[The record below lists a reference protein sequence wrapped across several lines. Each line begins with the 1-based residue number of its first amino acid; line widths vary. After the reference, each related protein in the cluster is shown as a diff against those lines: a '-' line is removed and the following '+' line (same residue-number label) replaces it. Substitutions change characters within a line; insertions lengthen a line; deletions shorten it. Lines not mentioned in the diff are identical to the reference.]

1 MTYANAKK
9 LFTFHR
15 ECDDTK
21 ILSYLLE
28 KILHRSSIPNII
40 LIIGKYSYS
49 TGAYLASV
57 LGRSTYKTSRCS
69 EYYAF
74 EPYEMFS
81 INGKH
86 IDSGVMCNYIENI
99 VSIISDKFPEVVK
112 GRDFI
117 KRIPLSERSAAL
129 VLSLLFSSDEKCDFI
144 IFECESNDLFE
155 RTISKYI
162 PSPLLTILTDT
173 EDDRLLKSIPDNT
186 AECVCYSRENNY
198 DYISNIFTKSGTHMN
213 FVANNK
219 IVISKTT
226 SSGTDLFYNSQ
237 MLNTNI
243 IDRKFILSA
252 AFALESAKTLDHR
265 SIPIPTSCIFR
276 GMREMKNPFD
286 FVFYSHYPTI
296 VCKAIGNCDTKE
308 SINDSLSELQKILT
322 GDLKLFY
329 IHYPTDK
336 FELKIDCFNYD
347 DDTYLRK
354 NISEFIRSNMKDI
367 LVFIGNIN
375 IISTIKKELE
385 LIPFLHRRA

>member
-15 ECDDTK
+15 EYDDTEV
-21 ILSYLLE
+21 LSYFLG
-28 KILHRSSIPNII
+28 KIFCRSSIPNII
-40 LIIGKYSYS
+40 LVIGKYSFP

-57 LGRSTYKTSRCS
+57 LERSTYRTSRCS

-81 INGKH
+81 VNGKH
-86 IDSGVMCNYIENI
+86 ICSDLMCSYVESIA
-99 VSIISDKFPEVVK
+99 SIISNKFPKVAK

-144 IFECESNDLFE
+144 IFECESSDFFE
-155 RTISKYI
+155 RIISKYI
-162 PSPLLTILTDT
+162 PSPLLTIFADT
-173 EDDRLLKSIPDNT
+173 ESDRLLESMPAKT
-186 AECVCYSRENNY
+186 AECVCYSSENNY
-198 DYISNIFTKSGTHMN
+198 DYISNIFTESGTHMN

-226 SSGTDLFYNSQ
+226 TSGTDLFYNSQ
-237 MLNTNI
+237 MLNTKI
-243 IDRKFILSA
+243 IDRRFVLSA
-252 AFALESAKTLDHR
+252 AFALESVKTLDHR
-265 SIPIPTSCIFR
+265 SIPIPTSCLFR
-276 GMREMKNPFD
+276 GMWEMKNPFD

-308 SINDSLSELQKILT
+308 SINDSLSWLEKILK
-322 GDLKLFY
+322 GNIKLFY
-329 IHYPTDK
+329 IYDPNDK
-336 FELKIDCFNYD
+336 LELELDCFNYD
-347 DDTYLRK
+347 DNIYLRK
-354 NISEFIRSNMKDI
+354 NISEFIKSNIKNI

-385 LIPFLHRRA
+385 LIPFLHRRT